1 MWDGFNKRKF
11 PRLALRCE
19 ITIFSEGQQAKP
31 VLALTENLGIG
42 GVCVILDKA
51 LERFSACSLRLDLTE
66 NQPPVECKG
75 KVVWVVPTQSSMSS
89 AKQFD
94 IGIEFVGLDSETQT
108 RVQKFVELQVK
119 KSPQSIIA

>member
-19 ITIFSEGQQAKP
+19 VT
-31 VLALTENLGIG
+31 VLTDDLPQKSVLTLTENLGIG

-51 LERFSACSLRLDLTE
+51 LDRFSSCSLKLELDE
-66 NQPPVECKG
+66 NQPPIDCKG
-75 KVVWVVPTQSSMSS
+75 KIMWVVPTQGG
-89 AKQFD
+89 KRFD
-94 IGIEFVGLDSETQT
+94 TGIEFSGLDPETQA
-108 RVQKFVELQVK
+108 RVQKFVEAQVK